1 MSKKNPHIENLKRL
15 VPARLRKQVETGLD
29 MVQSTLDCHREWED
43 FVQGLNFDKRLREN
57 CHRLDI
63 GLRDK
68 PPKLDSVDSMYQLR
82 YEVDRY
88 LTSGVYPYQ
97 QTGRHVTPGGAV
109 AVHDP
114 PYLNVQYKN
123 VKEHI
128 RAVSRRLVASLF
140 YLSISLP
147 EEMASRRYT
156 THIHCR
162 LTPLTEGASSLLA
175 SGLVFRLREFVP
187 PDSEIINAVEF
198 VNPQQPFEPTSV
210 SSLVNFTVSGG
221 TYKRYVEVQIP
232 TRGQVWEPI
241 GGF

>member
-68 PPKLDSVDSMYQLR
+68 PPKPDSVDSMYQLR

-88 LTSGVYPYQ
+88 
-97 QTGRHVTPGGAV
+97 
-109 AVHDP
+109 
-114 PYLNVQYKN
+114 
-123 VKEHI
+123 
-128 RAVSRRLVASLF
+128 
-140 YLSISLP
+140 
-147 EEMASRRYT
+147 
-156 THIHCR
+156 
-162 LTPLTEGASSLLA
+162 LTEGASSLLA